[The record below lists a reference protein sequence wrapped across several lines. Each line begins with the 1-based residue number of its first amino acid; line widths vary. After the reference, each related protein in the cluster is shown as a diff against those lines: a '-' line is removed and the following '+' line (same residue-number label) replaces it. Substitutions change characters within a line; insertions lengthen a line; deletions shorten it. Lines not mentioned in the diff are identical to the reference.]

1 LAVALPREG
10 PVEVYGEHPEAIPPL
25 EPKLKPDRWTPIDE
39 ISSPAAAAVAEDLS
53 TGWTA

>member
-1 LAVALPREG
+1 VALPREG